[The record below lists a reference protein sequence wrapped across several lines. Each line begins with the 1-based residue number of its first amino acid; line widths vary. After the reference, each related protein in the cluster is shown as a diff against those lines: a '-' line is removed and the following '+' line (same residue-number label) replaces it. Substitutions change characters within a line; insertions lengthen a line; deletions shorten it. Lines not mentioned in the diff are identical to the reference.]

1 MIKIV
6 IKPEILE
13 KHRRYLLNKNI
24 DERLKTFQRNTKS
37 LRIEKLNRIV
47 EINKGKKHIKG
58 KFFLEEFT
66 LKKHKKLL
74 KQHYRFINYLIR
86 EVNDLKKCK
95 EFYECSNLFL
105 ANPSKL
111 HEKNLE
117 IGRKFKYIYE
127 FLQLQ
132 SNIQDKNENM
142 YAFEL
147 RKCLGYSEFS
157 NENMN
162 YYYKYELER
171 IESLKDINRYKNK
184 LMLSKVPH
192 TYSIDNL
199 NDIKNHIIE
208 DIKDIDHFDN
218 ENDVLRKFLLKELY
232 EKVNKLP
239 VTNAEGKSIGIGKF
253 QENIEVIIKSAYHIL
268 KSDNMFNRIGITTRN
283 IDIYNAKYNNEWGAY
298 HFLIELG
305 IKSCPYCNRQY
316 ISPIYSE
323 NGKLRADLDHFYNK
337 SAYPYL
343 SVSIY
348 NLVPSCKFCNSSLKG
363 KQNFKFDTN
372 LNPYEDGFGDRLK
385 FSFEVK
391 SYEDFLGDSKMRV
404 YLKDNIG
411 DSEEEKKFINKA
423 KNNVEAFQIEN
434 LYNYH
439 LNEVNELI
447 RKRIEYSNDYIK
459 SLIKS
464 YNEKLFRN
472 ENEVIE
478 ALLGYQ
484 VEDEFLLEKNLSK
497 FTRDICE
504 ELGFGFK
511 RDIVKDDKVIEQIIT
526 KYKK

>member
-1 MIKIV
+1 M
-6 IKPEILE
+6 
-13 KHRRYLLNKNI
+13 NKNI
-24 DERLKTFQRNTKS
+24 DEKLKAFQRNTKS
-37 LRIEKLNRIV
+37 LKINNLNRIV
-47 EINKGKKHIKG
+47 EINKEKEYIKS
-58 KFFLEEFT
+58 KFFLERFT
-66 LKKHKKLL
+66 PKKHRKLL
-74 KQHYRFINYLIR
+74 KQHYRFINYLIS
-86 EVNDLKKCK
+86 EVNDLKDCK

-105 ANPSKL
+105 ASPSKL

-117 IGRKFKYIYE
+117 VKSKFKYIYE
-127 FLQLQ
+127 FLQIQ
-132 SNIQDKNENM
+132 SHIQDKNENI
-142 YAFEL
+142 YASEL
-147 RKCLGYSEFS
+147 RKCLSYSEFS
-157 NENMN
+157 NETMN

-171 IESLKDINRYKNK
+171 IELLKDINRYKNK
-184 LMLSKVPH
+184 LMLPKVPH

-199 NDIKNHIIE
+199 NDIKKYIVE
-208 DIKDIDHFDN
+208 DIKNINHFDN
-218 ENDVLRKFLLKELY
+218 ENDVLREFLLKDLY
-232 EKVNKLP
+232 EKVDKLP
-239 VTNAEGKSIGIGKF
+239 VTNHEGKSIGIGKF
-253 QENIEVIIKSAYHIL
+253 KENIEGIIKNAYNIL
-268 KSDNMFNRIGITTRN
+268 KNDNMFNRIGITTRN

-363 KQNFKFDTN
+363 KQDFKFDTN

-385 FSFEVK
+385 FSFKVK
-391 SYEDFLGDSKMRV
+391 SYENFLGDSKISV
-404 YLKDNIG
+404 YLKDNTG
-411 DSEEEKKFINKA
+411 DSEEEKNFIKKA
-423 KNNVEAFQIEN
+423 KNNAEAFQIEN

-447 RKRIEYSNDYIK
+447 RKRIEYSNDYIT
-459 SLIKS
+459 SLIEN
-464 YNEKLFRN
+464 YNKKLFRN

-478 ALLGYQ
+478 ALLGYP

-504 ELGFGFK
+504 ELGLSLK
-511 RDIVKDDKVIEQIIT
+511 RSIVKDEKVIEQIIK
-526 KYKK
+526 KYKE